1 MLQEE
6 RFNKIWAELSEKGA
20 VKNIRLAEMLNVSE
34 STIRRDINELDDMG
48 RLRKVFG
55 GAMRIE
61 KDVNT
66 LEEDIITKSSV
77 HVDEKELIARY
88 AAGLI
93 DDNDSVFID
102 AGTTTE
108 KMVEHIENHT
118 ATYMTNGII
127 HAQKL
132 AQKGMDVSVVCGR
145 VKGKTLSVIGA
156 RAVKSIQSYNFTKCF
171 MGVNGIDVS
180 KGFTTPDLD
189 EAMIKEEVVKR
200 SHTSYILADSSKF
213 DQIFAVTFAKLKGSC
228 IITDTL
234 NNDLY
239 REYAVIKE
247 VK

>member
-6 RFNKIWAELSEKGA
+6 RFNRILAELSEKGA
-20 VKNIRLAEMLNVSE
+20 VKNIRLAGMLNVSE

-48 RLRKVFG
+48 KLKKVFG
-55 GAMRIE
+55 GAMRIK

-66 LEEDIITKSSV
+66 MEEDVVTKSSA
-77 HVDEKELIARY
+77 HTGEKERIARY

-93 DDNDSVFID
+93 NDNDSVFID

-108 KMVEHIENHT
+108 KMIDHIDNT
-118 ATYMTNGII
+118 SATYMTNGIL

-145 VKGKTLSVIGA
+145 VKGKTLSVIGT
-156 RAVKSIQSYNFTKCF
+156 RAVKSIENCNFTKCF
-171 MGVNGIDVS
+171 MGTNGMDLE

-189 EAMIKEEVVKR
+189 EAMVKEEVIKR
-200 SHTSYILADSSKF
+200 SNTSYVLADSSKF
-213 DQIFAVTFAKLKGSC
+213 DQVFAVTFAILKGTC
-228 IITDTL
+228 IITDRL

-239 REYAVIKE
+239 REYAEIKE
-247 VK
+247 VE